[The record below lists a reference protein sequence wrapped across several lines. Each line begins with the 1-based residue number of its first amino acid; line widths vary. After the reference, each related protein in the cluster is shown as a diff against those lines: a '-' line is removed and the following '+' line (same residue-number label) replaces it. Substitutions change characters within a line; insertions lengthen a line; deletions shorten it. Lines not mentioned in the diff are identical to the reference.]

1 MTDTTAYHATRER
14 VEDYFDRTA
23 TRTWEALTSDAP
35 VSRVRETVRAGRDQ
49 MRAMM
54 LSRLPDD
61 LRGARVLD
69 AGCGA
74 GQMTA
79 ELAKRG
85 ADVLAVDLSPRMIEI
100 ARTRLP
106 KSIAHRVRFVA
117 GDMLNDGL
125 GLFDAAMA
133 MDSLIYYRAPDL
145 EDAVDRLSARA
156 DRLVFTLAP
165 RTPLLTAM
173 WWAGQLFP
181 RGDKSPTIVP
191 QSLKRLRTRREI
203 DWVGRVNQG
212 FYISDCVKVKR

>member
-1 MTDTTAYHATRER
+1 MAEMTAYHATRDR

-23 TRTWEALTSDAP
+23 TRTWEALTSDVP

-54 LSRLPDD
+54 LSRLPHD

-74 GQMTA
+74 GQLTA
-79 ELAKRG
+79 ELAMRG
-85 ADVLAVDLSPRMIEI
+85 ADVLAVDLSPKMIEI
-100 ARTRLP
+100 ARARLP
-106 KSIAHRVRFVA
+106 RSVAQRVRFVA
-117 GDMLNDGL
+117 GDMLSDGL
-125 GLFDAAMA
+125 GRFDAAMA

-145 EDAVDRLSARA
+145 VDAIDRLSART

-165 RTPLLTAM
+165 RTPALTAM

-181 RGDKSPTIVP
+181 RGDKSPTIIP
-191 QSLKRLRTRREI
+191 HSLKRLRTRREI
-203 DWVGRVNQG
+203 DWVGRVNRG
-212 FYISDCVKVKR
+212 FYISDCVKVQR

>member
-1 MTDTTAYHATRER
+1 MTDTTAYHATRDR

-23 TRTWEALTSDAP
+23 TRTWEALTSEAP

-79 ELAKRG
+79 ELAARG
-85 ADVLAVDLSPRMIEI
+85 ADVLAVDLSPKMMGI
-100 ARTRLP
+100 ARSRLP
-106 KSIAHRVRFVA
+106 ANVAHRVRFVA
-117 GDMLNDGL
+117 GDMLDDGL

-133 MDSLIYYRAPDL
+133 MDSLIYYRRPDL
-145 EDAVDRLSARA
+145 VDAIDRLTARA
-156 DRLVFTLAP
+156 DKLIFTLAP

-173 WWAGQLFP
+173 WWAGQMFP

-191 QSLKRLRTRREI
+191 HALKRLRTRRESE
-203 DWVGRVNQG
+203 WVGRVSRG
-212 FYISDCVKVKR
+212 FYISDCAEVAK